1 MKKIINLTFKN
12 ESPYSEGVN
21 VDIEKIDEI
30 TNGSIDKII
39 CSVLDAFTIEERKQM
54 LVKVM
59 KKIKNNGELIIRFLD
74 GQKICRDYANEKISS
89 ETLSSIINSI
99 RSISSDIDIFDVVY
113 NQKNFSIVKKYHDN
127 NLLIIHLFK
136 TI

>member
-74 GQKICRDYANEKISS
+74 GQKVCRDYANEKISS
-89 ETLSSIINSI
+89 ETLSLIVNSV
-99 RSISSDIDIFDVVY
+99 RSISSDIDIFDVVH